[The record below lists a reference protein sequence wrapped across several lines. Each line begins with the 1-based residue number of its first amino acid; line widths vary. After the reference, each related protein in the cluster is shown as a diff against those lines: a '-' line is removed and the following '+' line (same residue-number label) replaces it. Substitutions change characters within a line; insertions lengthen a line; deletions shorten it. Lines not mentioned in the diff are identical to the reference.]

1 MKLLKNCYDAIPND
15 GKVIVVDAV
24 HTMVPETTCA
34 ARVVAQGDVF
44 MMTQNRGGKE
54 RSRDEFKA
62 LATKAGFEHIN
73 FHSCVYNL
81 WVIELFKI
89 SQLEGWSI
97 VLMLFAVCLMNKGL
111 FFLEEIYYV
120 SCDSQWR
127 HLREMLLNL
136 IWNYVI
142 WMVKILKI
150 LKFVCS

>member
-1 MKLLKNCYDAIPND
+1 MEKRVEHVEGDMFEHVPKGDAIFMKWILHDWNDDKCVKLLKNCYDAIPND

-89 SQLEGWSI
+89 SQLEG
-97 VLMLFAVCLMNKGL
+97 
-111 FFLEEIYYV
+111 
-120 SCDSQWR
+120 
-127 HLREMLLNL
+127 
-136 IWNYVI
+136 
-142 WMVKILKI
+142 
-150 LKFVCS
+150 